1 MTGDNAQKRYHPA
14 FRALSWGVPLAAL
27 AVIAALLFFGADGDR
42 GSGVEVSPPTPAGI
56 SSVGFAEID
65 SIIAGATEAFE
76 KRDYK
81 ESARLLSRARFFIH
95 SGISEGRFGGVPRN
109 LELILGLSEFY
120 RGYPLKGIL
129 FVTSAAEVEPQ
140 NETYAWY
147 LGLMH
152 LSEGNK
158 KDARKYFERT
168 AALGGI
174 YSDSSKTMLEEM

>member
-1 MTGDNAQKRYHPA
+1 MTDNNAQKRYHPA
-14 FRALSWGVPLAAL
+14 FRGLSWGVPLAAL
-27 AVIAALLFFGADGDR
+27 AVIAAFLLFGEEEEKGR
-42 GSGVEVSPPTPAGI
+42 GVEVSPPAPAGI
-56 SSVGFAEID
+56 QNTGFAQID
-65 SIIAGATEAFE
+65 SIIADATEAFE
-76 KRDYK
+76 KRDYD

-95 SGISEGRFGGVPRN
+95 TGISERRLDVMPRN

-129 FVTSAAEVEPQ
+129 LVTCAAEVEPR

-152 LSEGNK
+152 LSEGNN
-158 KDARKYFERT
+158 KDARKYLERA

-174 YSDSSKTMLEEM
+174 YSDSSGKILEEM

>member
-1 MTGDNAQKRYHPA
+1 MTGNNAQKRYHPA
-14 FRALSWGVPLAAL
+14 FRWLSWGVPLAAL
-27 AVIAALLFFGADGDR
+27 AVIAAFLFSGGEEKK
-42 GSGVEVSPPTPAGI
+42 GSGVEVSPPAPAGI
-56 SSVGFAEID
+56 TNTGFAEID

-76 KRDYK
+76 KRDYE

-95 SGISEGRFGGVPRN
+95 SGISEGRFDGIPRN

-129 FVTSAAEVEPQ
+129 FVMCAAEVEPR

-152 LSEGNK
+152 LSEGNN
-158 KDARKYFERT
+158 KDARKYLERA

-174 YSDSSKTMLEEM
+174 YSDSSGKILEEM